1 MSREPVRFEASTRE
15 HAESLRDA
23 LEQFPVHVVDVE
35 GSYQVEL
42 TTDDELSARLVELFD
57 TVGAWLTDANLGV
70 CQVHFG
76 DRSLSLVAQP
86 DGGKGDPTQFL
97 LERTRQLQK
106 ALDTR
111 VIIEQAKGVL
121 AERYRLE
128 IDEAFELLRGSA
140 RRHAMKIHLLAQQVV
155 DAPETPSE
163 IQPPL

>member
-23 LEQFPVHVVDVE
+23 LEHFPVHVVDVQ

-42 TTDDELSARLVELFD
+42 TPDDELSARLVELFD
-57 TVGAWLTDANLGV
+57 TVGGWLNEAKLGV

-86 DGGKGDPTQFL
+86 DGNKGDPTQFL
-97 LERTRQLQK
+97 LERTRQLQN

-121 AERYRLE
+121 AERYHLGVN
-128 IDEAFELLRGSA
+128 EAFDLLRSSA
-140 RRHAMKIHLLAQQVV
+140 RRNAMKIHVLAQNVV
-155 DAPETPSE
+155 DRPETPSE
-163 IQPPL
+163 IRPPR